1 MFSLFT
7 GIEISFASLDF
18 PVLETQQMVQIQMNV
33 DRAQI
38 PYTIILRPVSIDVAV
53 EESMNDDDDIFRL
66 ARFLMG
72 IKDLRDVEKA
82 TPGIII
88 KAFRSIALC
97 SIQVSPSCCI
107 VS

>member
-38 PYTIILRPVSIDVAV
+38 PYTIILRPVSIDVAMD
-53 EESMNDDDDIFRL
+53 ESMNDDGDIFRL
-66 ARFLMG
+66 ARFLPMS
-72 IKDLRDVEKA
+72 IANLLDVEKA
-82 TPGIII
+82 TPGII
-88 KAFRSIALC
+88 L
-97 SIQVSPSCCI
+97 
-107 VS
+107 

>member
-1 MFSLFT
+1 MFFLPTGVQIFFT
-7 GIEISFASLDF
+7 SLDF
-18 PVLETQQMVQIQMNV
+18 PVLEDEGEVKIEMNV

-53 EESMNDDDDIFRL
+53 DESMNDDGDIFRL

-72 IKDLRDVEKA
+72 ITDLRDVQKA

-88 KAFRSIALC
+88 
-97 SIQVSPSCCI
+97 
-107 VS
+107 